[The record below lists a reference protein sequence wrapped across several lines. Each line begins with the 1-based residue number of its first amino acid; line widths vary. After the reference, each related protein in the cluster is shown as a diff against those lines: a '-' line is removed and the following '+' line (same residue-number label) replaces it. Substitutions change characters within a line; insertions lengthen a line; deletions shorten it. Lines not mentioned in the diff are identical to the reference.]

1 MVMASMKM
9 RLDGI
14 PTLGSK
20 IPRLK
25 VGSLTLKLFSADGFI
40 FDEWWEFEWNLC
52 RTYMMR
58 TSLLCIQCKDQS
70 LEHMRGS
77 WISRYVLTLSIV
89 FQNLRLVPCMCY
101 WLGIMERTRKDLEK
115 SKDSRRRS

>member
-1 MVMASMKM
+1 MVVQVLLETGHHVQIMVMASMKM

-40 FDEWWEFEWNLC
+40 FDE
-52 RTYMMR
+52 
-58 TSLLCIQCKDQS
+58 
-70 LEHMRGS
+70 
-77 WISRYVLTLSIV
+77 
-89 FQNLRLVPCMCY
+89 
-101 WLGIMERTRKDLEK
+101 
-115 SKDSRRRS
+115 